1 MKRQENRTR
10 YKPIFYSTLF
20 FLVWGTFFS
29 GVLFSDSF
37 ESSRKNP
44 ILRDYFLQQ
53 QIRHMSYVDFYGRLV
68 YRGDVRLLERQVDR
82 NIDNFLE
89 QVTRKLDALKVHFN
103 TVRSSREE
111 TLIGASNDAS
121 RRKAQARWKDSLK
134 RMGDEAKDLRK
145 ILSNVLRG
153 LDSKS
158 DFKPEID
165 AHLTNPGFLKEIQF
179 IQGQIVKAE
188 QRIRDYFFVPTHTV
202 NLQDLQGENM
212 MIYLYRVE
220 RMSKALSARI
230 G

>member
-37 ESSRKNP
+37 ESARQNP

-68 YRGDVRLLERQVDR
+68 YWGDVRLLERQVDR

-111 TLIGASNDAS
+111 TLIGASKDAS
-121 RRKAQARWKDSLK
+121 IRK
-134 RMGDEAKDLRK
+134 
-145 ILSNVLRG
+145 
-153 LDSKS
+153 
-158 DFKPEID
+158 
-165 AHLTNPGFLKEIQF
+165 
-179 IQGQIVKAE
+179 E
-188 QRIRDYFFVPTHTV
+188 Q
-202 NLQDLQGENM
+202 
-212 MIYLYRVE
+212 
-220 RMSKALSARI
+220 
-230 G
+230 